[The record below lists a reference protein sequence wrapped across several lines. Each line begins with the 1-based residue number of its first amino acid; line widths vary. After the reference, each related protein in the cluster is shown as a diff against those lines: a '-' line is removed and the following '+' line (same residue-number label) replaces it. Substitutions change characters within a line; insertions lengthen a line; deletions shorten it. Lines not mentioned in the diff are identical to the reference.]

1 MEDPAA
7 EIVVRF
13 GGYKIAQVGD
23 WADGYHV
30 QIEIVSAVLVQH
42 QESKSFAEMRYVKRP
57 VPPAVAMVPILERRS
72 GHVIVQIE
80 TD

>member
-30 QIEIVSAVLVQH
+30 QIEKVYAVLVQR
-42 QESKSFAEMRYVKRP
+42 QESKSVAEMRHVKRP